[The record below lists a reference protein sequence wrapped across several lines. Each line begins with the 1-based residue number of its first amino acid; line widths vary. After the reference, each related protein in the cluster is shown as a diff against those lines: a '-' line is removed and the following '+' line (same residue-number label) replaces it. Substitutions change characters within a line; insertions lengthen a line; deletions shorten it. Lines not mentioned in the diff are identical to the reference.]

1 MGDTGETAEERGG
14 FAFDSDLDI
23 DVDPHG
29 SAIEDSAERDGKP
42 EAAERDAKAD
52 QADDG
57 DEISRAKDL
66 EELKAALRKR
76 SPTRE
81 DRAALDAR
89 LASMPD
95 MERELAELRAW
106 RKANEKPAAVAKTE
120 PEKPVDEWD
129 EMLGKGPAWVR
140 SASQEIA
147 KKEVEAAL
155 KEIAALRGELT
166 ERDQRVEHTRQVKS
180 REALI
185 KKHPDAHEALL
196 KFRDLA
202 KQYPGLEQRAL
213 SAEDPAQFAYDQA
226 KQYERTSSYATY
238 EDFIRGEAARLAGEA
253 QSADAV
259 TQLPTPAARSQ
270 AKPRPLTLAANGGR
284 SVASAAGEADHWT
297 NF

>member
-1 MGDTGETAEERGG
+1 MADTGETAEERGG
-14 FAFDSDLDI
+14 FGFDSDLDI

-29 SAIEDSAERDGKP
+29 SAVEDSEP
-42 EAAERDAKAD
+42 VAD
-52 QADDG
+52 TTSTARADTAPKQTADD
-57 DEISRAKDL
+57 DDISAAKDL

-89 LASMPD
+89 LVGMSD
-95 MERELAELRAW
+95 MERELVELRAW
-106 RKANEKPAAVAKTE
+106 RKANEKPATPKAE

-140 SASQEIA
+140 SAAQAEA

-166 ERDQRVEHTRQVKS
+166 ERDQRTERTRQVES

-185 KKHPDAHEALL
+185 KRHPDAHEALL

-202 KQYPGLEQRAL
+202 AQYPGLEKRAL
-213 SAEDPAQFAYDQA
+213 EAKDPAQFAYDQA
-226 KQYERTSSYATY
+226 KQYERTSSYANY
-238 EDFIRGEAARLAGEA
+238 EDFIRGEAARLAGET

-259 TQLPTPAARSQ
+259 TQLPTQPTRSQ

-284 SVASAAGEADHWT
+284 SVASAAGDQDHWT